1 MSDNMKFQ
9 LKKVAII
16 GSLSLALFFGSF
28 YLVNFIDI
36 HPAPKNASLIKS
48 AQTPIN
54 NDLELKKR
62 AGNSS
67 FGLATYEGWAKINNL
82 SGKDVYDA
90 DPDGDG
96 LPNYLE
102 YIYGTDPNNADSD
115 GDGFSDSSEIAN
127 GYDPASKD
135 ESKVTVTIKIDKIGV
150 DAPMVWSK
158 TDNDVNMLSDLENGL
173 SHFVKTAAPG
183 QMGNMIISGH
193 SSNYIWA
200 KGNYNHIFKD
210 LNNLEVGDIISIR
223 IVQKNGRIIDYQ
235 YKINDKFI
243 TAPND
248 EKIFANTPNPS
259 LTLSTCWPL
268 GTNLRRVIVKAE
280 LVK

>member
-1 MSDNMKFQ
+1 MKFQ
-9 LKKVAII
+9 LKKVAILS
-16 GSLSLALFFGSF
+16 SLSLALFFGSY
-28 YLVNFIDI
+28 YLVNFIDL
-36 HPAPKNASLIKS
+36 HPAPKNAASVKS
-48 AQTPIN
+48 VQTPIN
-54 NDLELKKR
+54 DDAEFKKR
-62 AGNSS
+62 FGSNSIS
-67 FGLATYEGWAKINNL
+67 LIAYEGWAKINNL

-90 DPDGDG
+90 DIDGDE

-102 YIYGTDPNNADSD
+102 YVYGTDPNKPDSD
-115 GDGFSDSSEIAN
+115 NDGYSDSSEIAN

-135 ESKVTVTIKIDKIGV
+135 ETKVTVSIKIDKIGI

-158 TDNDVNMLSDLENGL
+158 TDNDANMLSELENGL

-183 QMGNMIISGH
+183 QKGNMIISGH

-210 LNNLEVGDIISIR
+210 LNNLEVGDIVFVKV
-223 IVQKNGRIIDYQ
+223 VQRNGRIIEYQ
-235 YKINDKFI
+235 YKVIDSFI

-248 EKIFANTPNPS
+248 EKIFAETPTPT

-268 GTNLRRVIVKAE
+268 GTNLRRVIIKAE

>member
-1 MSDNMKFQ
+1 MKFQ

-16 GSLSLALFFGSF
+16 GSLSLVLFFGSY
-28 YLVNFIDI
+28 YLVNFIDL
-36 HPAPKNASLIKS
+36 HPAPKNASNIKS
-48 AQTPIN
+48 VQTPIN
-54 NDLELKKR
+54 NDAEFKKR
-62 AGNSS
+62 FGNSS
-67 FGLATYEGWAKINNL
+67 INLVSYEGWAKINNI
-82 SGKDVYDA
+82 SGHDIYDA
-90 DPDGDG
+90 DLDGDD

-102 YIYGTDPNNADSD
+102 YVYGTDPNRIDSDSD
-115 GDGFSDSSEIAN
+115 GYSDSSEIIN

-135 ESKVTVTIKIDKIGV
+135 ETKVTVTIKIDKIGI

-158 TDNDVNMLSDLENGL
+158 TDNDVNMLSELENGL

-183 QMGNMIISGH
+183 QNGNMIISGH

-210 LNNLEVGDIISIR
+210 LNDLEMGDIVSVKA
-223 IVQKNGRIIDYQ
+223 VQKNGRIIEYQ
-235 YKINDKFI
+235 YKVIDRFI

-248 EKIFANTPNPS
+248 EKIFSDTPTPT

-268 GTNLRRVIVKAE
+268 GTNLRRVIIKAE